1 MLGTKPSSAKC
12 AGQLMCLSGGLAIAA
27 GLFAWAT
34 TPATVY
40 WLAVELTVGVLW
52 LGASTAIRAGRLLVI
67 ITATVLCVVSIFVT
81 GAMLVLLS
89 LFAQT
94 GPGAIVMLGDVIR
107 LPLTVLII
115 VPVDTRVQTV
125 LPVRARGRTCRASAA
140 MDAGTAA

>member
-52 LGASTAIRAGRLLVI
+52 LGASTAIRTTWQRSWPAPESPARMSG
-67 ITATVLCVVSIFVT
+67 
-81 GAMLVLLS
+81 
-89 LFAQT
+89 
-94 GPGAIVMLGDVIR
+94 
-107 LPLTVLII
+107 
-115 VPVDTRVQTV
+115 
-125 LPVRARGRTCRASAA
+125 RARRRSCC
-140 MDAGTAA
+140 